1 MKSHPGWAF
10 VSLATN
16 GLLVLVLAWVLPA
29 GQHHYS
35 LPPSVSYP
43 PATVGISPMPNLW
56 SDLGPRHQLSYRQW
70 LNLLR
75 REAEAI
81 ASQKPENLT
90 VLIGDSLSLWF
101 PQEMLPQGQTW
112 LNQGI
117 SGETSA
123 GLLKRLYLLDRT
135 KPKVIFVMIGI
146 NDLIGG
152 ARNETILANQ
162 RLIVRN
168 LRQNYPQAEIVLQS
182 ILPHSAGSVTW
193 EGRELLMSIPN
204 SRIQYL
210 NQRSQEM
217 ALKEGVIFLDLYPLF
232 ANTEGDLRAELST
245 DGLHLS
251 EQGYVV
257 WSNALQVLGQV
268 LLNGGVGSR

>member
-1 MKSHPGWAF
+1 MKSLPGWAF
-10 VSLATN
+10 VSLAAN
-16 GLLVLVLAWVLPA
+16 GLLVLVIAWVLPR
-29 GQHHYS
+29 QHHYS
-35 LPPSVSYP
+35 MSSSVSYP

-56 SDLGPRHQLSYRQW
+56 SELGPRHQLNYRQW
-70 LNLLR
+70 INLLR
-75 REAEAI
+75 QEAEAVT
-81 ASQKPENLT
+81 SQNPDNLT

-101 PQEMLPQGQTW
+101 PQEILPPGQTW

-123 GLLKRLYLLDRT
+123 GLLKRLYLLERT
-135 KPKVIFVMIGI
+135 KPKVIFIMIGI

-182 ILPHSAGSVTW
+182 ILPHSAETVTW
-193 EGRELLMSIPN
+193 EGRELLLSIPN
-204 SRIQYL
+204 SRIQFL

-217 ALKEGVIFLDLYPLF
+217 ALQEGVIFLDLYPLF
-232 ANTEGDLRAELST
+232 ANAEGNLRNELST

-251 EQGYVV
+251 HQGYIV
-257 WSNALQVLGQV
+257 WSNALQVINQV
-268 LLNGGVGSR
+268 LLSGGLGSRK